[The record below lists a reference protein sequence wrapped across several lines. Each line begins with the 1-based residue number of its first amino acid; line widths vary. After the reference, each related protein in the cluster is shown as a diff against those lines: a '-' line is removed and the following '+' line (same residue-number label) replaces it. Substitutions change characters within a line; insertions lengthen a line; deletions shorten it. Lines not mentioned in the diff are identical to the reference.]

1 MDWLP
6 NDLRAMLLSGL
17 VALPAAGMTFSLLH
31 VAMWRGWGRSWRMW
45 RWWVLLAAI
54 AFPEV
59 LGMKVLRE
67 SFAWAQGDGGSG
79 WVPLFVILFWV
90 LLGEQYLLRWV
101 GPEAV
106 RRAFRPASSTLE

>member
-6 NDLRAMLLSGL
+6 TDLQAMLLSGL
-17 VALPAAGMTFSLLH
+17 VALPVVGMTFWLFN

-45 RWWVLLAAI
+45 RWWVLLAAV

-59 LGMKVLRE
+59 LGMKVLR
-67 SFAWAQGDGGSG
+67 SFDWAHGDGGSG
-79 WVPLFVILFWV
+79 WAPLPVIVFCV

-101 GPEAV
+101 GLEAV
-106 RRAFRPASSTLE
+106 HRAFRRAAAALEL